1 MTKTWEAW
9 VTYPDEE
16 LHCFVYAENEREAM
30 QEAHDRCRAGHEN
43 EYAAIDV
50 QEVPA

>member
-1 MTKTWEAW
+1 MKTWEAW

-30 QEAHDRCRAGHEN
+30 QEALERCRAGHWN
-43 EYAAIDV
+43 ETAVIDV
-50 QEVPA
+50 KEVDA